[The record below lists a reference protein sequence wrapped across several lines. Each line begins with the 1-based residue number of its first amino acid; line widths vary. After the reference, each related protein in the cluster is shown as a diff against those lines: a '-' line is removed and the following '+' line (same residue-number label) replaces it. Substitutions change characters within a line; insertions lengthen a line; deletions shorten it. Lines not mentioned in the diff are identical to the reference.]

1 MTHEHQDEQINEA
14 YELQELREFKEN
26 EAREEWREI
35 LYRERGQHFDN
46 YP

>member
-1 MTHEHQDEQINEA
+1 MENECQDEKIDA
-14 YELQELREFKEN
+14 TYELLELREFKEN

-46 YP
+46 YL